1 MRKGKRKQE
10 RRNEH
15 VGTRNISI
23 EKLSM
28 QQLQGY
34 AAYVWIMSMPFKH
47 TKKASLK

>member
-10 RRNEH
+10 KRNEH

-34 AAYVWIMSMPFKH
+34 AADVWMMSMPCKH
-47 TKKASLK
+47 KKKAPLK